1 MSAAVMEHS
10 QISQPPT
17 RSQEVINIA
26 FRWLC
31 NGFAWLFI
39 LLIAFI
45 VLRIATSA
53 VPALRHQGL
62 GFLAGTTWDP
72 NQEQYG
78 ILPEIW
84 GTLYSSL
91 LALVMGAVFGLAAA
105 IFLSEGYL
113 AAFVFGILKFFG
125 VHFHPVWG

>member
-1 MSAAVMEHS
+1 MGAAVTEHN

-17 RSQEVINIA
+17 RFQEVVDIA

-31 NGFAWLFI
+31 KGFAWLFI

-91 LALVMGAVFGLAAA
+91 LANMLGAL
-105 IFLSEGYL
+105 
-113 AAFVFGILKFFG
+113 ILQRAT
-125 VHFHPVWG
+125 VDLEESR